1 MDMFQQDEDGE
12 MSAVVEDPNLDTSLT
27 YDELVKDL
35 IQEEKAYIREL
46 NMIIK
51 VCWVYVC
58 LKKVD
63 FFSDVLIIIV

>member
-1 MDMFQQDEDGE
+1 MFQQDEDGE
-12 MSAVVEDPNLDTSLT
+12 MSAVVEDPSLDTSLT

-51 VCWVYVC
+51 VCRPLSGVMA
-58 LKKVD
+58 
-63 FFSDVLIIIV
+63 FFFADGWM